1 MILPKSPL
9 TTYATWALSRPDQ
22 MYGRTAS
29 RDFRRST
36 LTNADFPFFI
46 SFSRPPPAQ
55 PWRDGGRSR
64 TSTVTTEGGRRDY
77 WRRFLQSH
85 PFQIWFRARV
95 TPAQVVEGSLYAP
108 PPPPPSCL
116 VSGFPALRE
125 IMSAWL
131 RLSSFPST
139 KLEHGKTMNRLRII
153 KSTEGRPDK
162 QSIDHSRPRLLLKKD
177 FGPQEENY
185 FFLFIER
192 SKLFLRRPR
201 KNSQEK
207 C

>member
-1 MILPKSPL
+1 MIIGADFSKATHSKSGFVRGSLPLKSWREAYTPL
-9 TTYATWALSRPDQ
+9 PPPVLPCVWLSRP
-22 MYGRTAS
+22 
-29 RDFRRST
+29 
-36 LTNADFPFFI
+36 I
-46 SFSRPPPAQ
+46 
-55 PWRDGGRSR
+55 
-64 TSTVTTEGGRRDY
+64 
-77 WRRFLQSH
+77 
-85 PFQIWFRARV
+85 
-95 TPAQVVEGSLYAP
+95 
-108 PPPPPSCL
+108 
-116 VSGFPALRE
+116 RE